1 VVEGGG
7 IDVLLEI
14 SDSNKCRTLLL
25 RTTKTLAAYQLGK
38 ERSWK
43 QLHTDETGRR
53 QKQLVNVVINIIN
66 ESGDFK
72 SICLS
77 GSIIAED
84 STAEEQSRSIIAS
97 FGEAGQLL
105 HEWKDVTLEMFPRR
119 QDLIDMIPDPS
130 DMSPT
135 KLLSGMVSTDTCN
148 TARLTR
154 QTLCDA
160 IIKEGREA
168 GLEDDKLLMF
178 QGNCHQHL
186 RNILAD
192 AGENHLSSK
201 LTELLC
207 DDLAIIIQLLCRT
220 SHVARLLSS
229 KNYSRR
235 DHIGIYVGIQEILS
249 SKSNTSS
256 SINRSGHPAAGRR
269 VKSTPTS
276 SFKSVYK

>member
-1 VVEGGG
+1 MTRGRNALASTDPPNEPITPAIVAGDFLLDEEMEGDPPGREVVEGWG

-14 SDSNKCRTLLL
+14 NGSNKCCTLLL

-43 QLHTDETGRR
+43 QLHTDETVRR

-84 STAEEQSRSIIAS
+84 LTAEEQSRSIIAS
-97 FGEAGQLL
+97 FGEAGQLI

-119 QDLIDMIPDPS
+119 QHLIDMIPDPS

-135 KLLSGMVSTDTCN
+135 KLLGGMVSTDTCN
-148 TARLTR
+148 TARLMR

-160 IIKEGREA
+160 IIQEG
-168 GLEDDKLLMF
+168 
-178 QGNCHQHL
+178 
-186 RNILAD
+186 
-192 AGENHLSSK
+192 
-201 LTELLC
+201 
-207 DDLAIIIQLLCRT
+207 
-220 SHVARLLSS
+220 
-229 KNYSRR
+229 
-235 DHIGIYVGIQEILS
+235 
-249 SKSNTSS
+249 
-256 SINRSGHPAAGRR
+256 
-269 VKSTPTS
+269 
-276 SFKSVYK
+276 

>member
-1 VVEGGG
+1 LSTLPLQQ
-7 IDVLLEI
+7 LLP
-14 SDSNKCRTLLL
+14 SDGDTR
-25 RTTKTLAAYQLGK
+25 AW
-38 ERSWK
+38 E
-43 QLHTDETGRR
+43 
-53 QKQLVNVVINIIN
+53 VNAVINIIN

-135 KLLSGMVSTDTCN
+135 KLLAGMVSTDTCN

-168 GLEDDKLLMF
+168 GLEDDMLHMYPD
-178 QGNCHQHL
+178 NCHQQCEC
-186 RNILAD
+186 A
-192 AGENHLSSK
+192 
-201 LTELLC
+201 
-207 DDLAIIIQLLCRT
+207 AIC
-220 SHVARLLSS
+220 
-229 KNYSRR
+229 
-235 DHIGIYVGIQEILS
+235 
-249 SKSNTSS
+249 
-256 SINRSGHPAAGRR
+256 P
-269 VKSTPTS
+269 STT
-276 SFKSVYK
+276 V